1 LIREYVIII
10 AQHPLALLRCDR
22 GSGMSLARFR
32 CTGKV
37 EVDKLE
43 LNNDGVSGSAN
54 SKGNSGGLLENV
66 SSYLSRGLAFRM
78 RRYNREDLDI

>member
-1 LIREYVIII
+1 
-10 AQHPLALLRCDR
+10 
-22 GSGMSLARFR
+22 MSLARFR

-54 SKGNSGGLLENV
+54 SKRNSGGLLENV
-66 SSYLSRGLAFRM
+66 SSYLSI
-78 RRYNREDLDI
+78 EVWPSVCVVIIEK